1 LIGAQRAGG
10 LAGTSLHLN
19 QGIAGNRRR
28 EGQEMPI
35 TNMQELFAHELGE
48 IYDAEHRFLDG
59 QVKMVHR
66 ATDSDLQSSIEN
78 HILQTRQHIGNLEQ
92 FFREL
97 GEEPRRET
105 NEAAQGLVSEAEQSI
120 EEAQGDAL
128 RDCAINT
135 AIIKVE
141 HFEIGSYRG
150 LITGAR
156 LMMGESVVVGNLLEA
171 NLQQEEETAQ
181 IAEQSAEELL
191 QKAMRTEAPEQ
202 EGLADKMSRLKDRLT
217 SQ

>member
-1 LIGAQRAGG
+1 
-10 LAGTSLHLN
+10 
-19 QGIAGNRRR
+19 
-28 EGQEMPI
+28 MPI
-35 TNMQELFAHELGE
+35 TNMQELFVHELGE
-48 IYDAEHRFLDG
+48 IYDAEHRFLDE
-59 QVKMVHR
+59 QVRMVHR
-66 ATDSDLQSSIEN
+66 ATDGDLQRSIES

-92 FFREL
+92 FYREL

-105 NEAAQGLVSEAEQSI
+105 N

-150 LITGAR
+150 LVTGAR

-181 IAEQSAEELL
+181 IAEQSAEGLL

-217 SQ
+217 GQ

>member
-1 LIGAQRAGG
+1 M
-10 LAGTSLHLN
+10 S
-19 QGIAGNRRR
+19 
-28 EGQEMPI
+28 I
-35 TNMQELFAHELGE
+35 TNLQEFLVYELGQ
-48 IYDAEHRFLDG
+48 IYDAEHRFLEG
-59 QVKMVHR
+59 QVRMVHR
-66 ATDSDLQSSIEN
+66 ATDGDLQRALES

-105 NEAAQGLVSEAEQSI
+105 NEVAQGLVSEAEESLQ
-120 EEAQGDAL
+120 EAQSGAL
-128 RDCAINT
+128 RDCAINS

-156 LMMGESVVVGNLLEA
+156 LMMGESVAVSNLLEA

-202 EGLADKMSRLKDRLT
+202 EGLADKISRFKDRLT
-217 SQ
+217 DQ

>member
-1 LIGAQRAGG
+1 MAVSNVRG
-10 LAGTSLHLN
+10 LFV
-19 QGIAGNRRR
+19 
-28 EGQEMPI
+28 
-35 TNMQELFAHELGE
+35 QELCE

-59 QVKMVHR
+59 QVRMVHR
-66 ATDSDLQSSIEN
+66 ATDGGLQRSIES

-105 NEAAQGLVSEAEQSI
+105 NEAAQGLVSGAEQSI
-120 EEAQGDAL
+120 EEAQSDAL
-128 RDCAINT
+128 RDCAINA

-150 LITGAR
+150 LVTGAR
-156 LMMGESVVVGNLLEA
+156 LMMGESVAVKNLLET

-191 QKAMRTEAPEQ
+191 QKALRTEAPEQ
-202 EGLADKMSRLKDRLT
+202 EGLTDKMSRLKDRLT
-217 SQ
+217 GQ